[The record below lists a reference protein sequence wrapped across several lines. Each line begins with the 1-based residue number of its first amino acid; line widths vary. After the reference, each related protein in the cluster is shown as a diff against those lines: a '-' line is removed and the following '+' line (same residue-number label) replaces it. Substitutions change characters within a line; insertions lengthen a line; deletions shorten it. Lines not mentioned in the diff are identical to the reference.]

1 MTVSTGLSAGAVL
14 VRRAAPEMR
23 LTSEG
28 TLRRW
33 AGVVGVMHCRGALA
47 GVAGRGTCAPSRPQ
61 RSLLR
66 ARRRRQVARSRW
78 ARGKGLRKRPG
89 PSRIRDSAGPAGLA
103 MALVAPPARVASLGT
118 RRGRDA
124 AHAACG
130 ALQHCACRFAGTRL
144 QRTPVGSRAA
154 AAARAASVAVAAA
167 AGAARAAAAAAA
179 VPAAA
184 AVESCARESNPW
196 WRSRRAHGAPP
207 LPAARRG
214 WARLGMGRWW
224 THEGSG
230 CKGEHTHVS
239 CCICRRRTP
248 QVSPCRLVR
257 TRS

>member
-28 TLRRW
+28 TLWRW
-33 AGVVGVMHCRGALA
+33 AGVVGGQASPGFALA

-61 RSLLR
+61 RRLLR
-66 ARRRRQVARSRW
+66 AQRRRQVARSRW

-130 ALQHCACRFAGTRL
+130 ALQHCACRFAGTHL

-167 AGAARAAAAAAA
+167 AGAALAAAAAAA

-207 LPAARRG
+207 LPAAR
-214 WARLGMGRWW
+214 
-224 THEGSG
+224 
-230 CKGEHTHVS
+230 
-239 CCICRRRTP
+239 
-248 QVSPCRLVR
+248 
-257 TRS
+257 